1 MDRTAWL
8 TGGRALILAP
18 VMVNLSSEGSLQLA
32 HPDMNFGSLRNHV
45 FDVIDKISGL
55 TLPSQIAGTLNR
67 TVGEYGYS
75 SFGINGLP
83 PPAEDADPLVLTESA
98 PNGFRE
104 CYIEERFYL
113 IDHIGAHARTTYEA
127 FRFRDAPYP
136 RGNAAAHRRFLQAL
150 ETFGVH
156 RGLVVPIGRPENIP
170 ACMWLAGA
178 NPDSYDDAKR
188 AIQLIALFAAS
199 KAYALRH
206 SASDAPPVRP
216 LTARERNVLQ
226 WISAGK
232 TSWEIASISGRSE
245 RAINKV
251 LADAMAK
258 LNAVT
263 RTQAVVNAIRTGEV
277 EM

>member
-1 MDRTAWL
+1 
-8 TGGRALILAP
+8 
-18 VMVNLSSEGSLQLA
+18 
-32 HPDMNFGSLRNHV
+32 MNFGSLRNRV
-45 FDVIDKISGL
+45 FDTIDKISGL
-55 TLPSQIAGTLNR
+55 TLLPQIAGTVSR
-67 TVGEYGYS
+67 AVAEYGYTS
-75 SFGINGLP
+75 LGINGLP
-83 PPAEDADPLVLTESA
+83 PPTEDADPHVLTESA

-104 CYIEERFYL
+104 CYIQERFYL
-113 IDHIGAHARTTYEA
+113 VDHICAHARATYEA

-136 RGNAAAHRRFLQAL
+136 GGNAAGHRRFLQAL
-150 ETFGVH
+150 ETFRIH

-178 NPDSYDDAKR
+178 NPNLYDEAKH

-206 SASDAPPVRP
+206 PRHAGPPTRP

-245 RAINKV
+245 RAINKI
-251 LADAMAK
+251 LADAMLK